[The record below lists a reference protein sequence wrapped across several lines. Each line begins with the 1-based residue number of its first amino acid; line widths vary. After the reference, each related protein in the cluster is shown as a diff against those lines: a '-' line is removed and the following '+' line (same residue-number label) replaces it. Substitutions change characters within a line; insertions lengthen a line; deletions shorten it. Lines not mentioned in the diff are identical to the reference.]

1 MMPCISPLL
10 RKNKHFFSF
19 EGQEMKSKSVTVG
32 VWWCSVEAFSF
43 FFQDW
48 CLYCC
53 VVSLDCLHF
62 HVPFCIYTNEWVKWE
77 SQTMACSRWGSSSH
91 LLTFFVSENYC
102 LVPFF
107 YYICQN
113 SKHIFFLSY
122 FSGERGSG
130 KSEASK
136 QITRHLTCRSGSSRP
151 IFDSK
156 FKHVSH
162 WFQLETMVG
171 SEKSD
176 CKQKGRHLNRL

>member
-1 MMPCISPLL
+1 
-10 RKNKHFFSF
+10 
-19 EGQEMKSKSVTVG
+19 MKSKSVTVG
-32 VWWCSVEAFSF
+32 GLVMLSWERFSF

-62 HVPFCIYTNEWVKWE
+62 HVPFCICTLMSESSGE
-77 SQTMACSRWGSSSH
+77 SQTMACSGWGSSSH

-122 FSGERGSG
+122 FEWRRGSG

-151 IFDSK
+151 IFDSE

>member
-1 MMPCISPLL
+1 MYQPVTQKKQAFFFIRGSRNEEQISD
-10 RKNKHFFSF
+10 RR
-19 EGQEMKSKSVTVG
+19 
-32 VWWCSVEAFSF
+32 VWWCSAEAFSF

-62 HVPFCIYTNEWVKWE
+62 HAPFCIYTNEWVKWE

-102 LVPFF
+102 LAPFF
-107 YYICQN
+107 TIFAKTVSIY
-113 SKHIFFLSY
+113 FFLSY

-176 CKQKGRHLNRL
+176 CRQKGRHLNRL